1 MQMHILSDS
10 QHKELTQTLSKLQSI
25 LGGSVS
31 VSLDSKSAGAPVAK
45 APAEAKPKAVRRT
58 RRGRRGSLNET
69 KVLEIKR
76 QLADGGK
83 SVAKIA
89 REFGV
94 HITTINCIKWG
105 KTWKNVQLQQDHAPA
120 SIDA

>member
-10 QHKELTQTLSKLQSI
+10 QHKELTQTLTKLQSI

-31 VSLDSKSAGAPVAK
+31 VSLDSKSAGATAPK
-45 APAEAKPKAVRRT
+45 ADTEAKPKVIRR

-76 QLADGGK
+76 LLAAGDRPA
-83 SVAKIA
+83 SQIA
-89 REFGV
+89 AQFGV
-94 HITTINCIKWG
+94 HVTTIYGIKYG
-105 KTWKNVQLQQDHAPA
+105 NTWKNVQLQQDHAPA

>member
-31 VSLDSKSAGAPVAK
+31 VSLDSKSAGASAPK
-45 APAEAKPKAVRRT
+45 ADMEAKPKAVRRT

-76 QLADGGK
+76 QLAAGDRPA
-83 SVAKIA
+83 SQIA
-89 REFGV
+89 AQFGV
-94 HITTINCIKWG
+94 HVTTIYGIKYG
-105 KTWKNVQLQQDHAPA
+105 NTWKSVQLQQDHAPA
-120 SIDA
+120 SINA

>member
-31 VSLDSKSAGAPVAK
+31 VSLDSKPASAPVAK
-45 APAEAKPKAVRRT
+45 APAETKPKAVRRKN
-58 RRGRRGSLNET
+58 RRNILNES
-69 KVLEIKR
+69 KVVSIKHR
-76 QLADGGK
+76 LGAGE
-83 SVAKIA
+83 SAPSIA
-89 REFGV
+89 RDFGV
-94 HITTINCIKWG
+94 APNVIYSIKYG
-105 KTWKNVQLQQDHAPA
+105 NTWKNVQLQQDHAPA

>member
-31 VSLDSKSAGAPVAK
+31 VSLDSKPAGASVAK
-45 APAEAKPKAVRRT
+45 DAAETKPKAVRRA
-58 RRGRRGSLNET
+58 RKGRRNVLNES
-69 KVLEIKR
+69 KVVTIKAR
-76 QLADGGK
+76 LGAGE
-83 SVAKIA
+83 SAAKIA
-89 REFGV
+89 RDYGV
-94 HITTINCIKWG
+94 APNVIYSIKYG
-105 KTWKNVQLQQDHAPA
+105 LTWKHVELQQDHAPA

>member
-10 QHKELTQTLSKLQSI
+10 QHKELTQTLTKLQSI

-31 VSLDSKSAGAPVAK
+31 VSLDSKSAGATAPK
-45 APAEAKPKAVRRT
+45 ADTEAKPKAVRRT

-76 QLADGGK
+76 QLAAGDRPA
-83 SVAKIA
+83 SQIA
-89 REFGV
+89 AQFGV
-94 HITTINCIKWG
+94 HVTTIYGIKYG
-105 KTWKNVQLQQDHAPA
+105 NTWKSVQLQQDHAPA